1 MNTSQKSGN
10 EYQVGGSLPESASTY
25 VVRQADSELYEGLK
39 AGKFCYVL
47 NSRQMG
53 KSSLRVRTRRRLE
66 NENVAC
72 ASIDLTGIGSE
83 DATSDKWYTGIIYA
97 LNSDFSLEIDLK
109 TWLREH
115 KELNPVHQLR
125 EFIEQVL
132 LGSVRQNIV
141 IFVDEID
148 SVLGLNFG

>member
-1 MNTSQKSGN
+1 MSTQPYSPY
-10 EYQVGGSLPESASTY
+10 EYQVGGALDVDAPSY
-25 VVRQADSELYEGLK
+25 VVRQADDDLYNALK

-66 NENVAC
+66 EENVAC

-83 DATSDKWYTGIIYA
+83 EVTSDKWYTGIIYE
-97 LNSDFSLEIDLK
+97 LKSDFSLQIDLK

-115 KELNPVHQLR
+115 KELNPVHRLR
-125 EFIEQVL
+125 EFIED
-132 LGSVRQNIV
+132 R
-141 IFVDEID
+141 
-148 SVLGLNFG
+148 